1 MQLAAQSSRGG
12 RESAALNGLY
22 DVLPTLDF
30 SRQILQGREAQ
41 LRVLRVPACG
51 WTDLGTPDRVGKSLR
66 GAAAEPKQ
74 AGAPLVTGALSLE
87 QQLACFGG
95 L

>member
-1 MQLAAQSSRGG
+1 MKSSRGS
-12 RESAALNGLY
+12 RDSPALSGLY

-41 LRVLRVPACG
+41 LRVLPVPACG

-66 GAAAEPKQ
+66 GAAAELKP
-74 AGAPLVTGALSLE
+74 AGPPIVTGALSLE
-87 QQLACFGG
+87 QQFARFGG